1 MEKIK
6 VSHYYEVHRDVNPTG
21 IVPAGPDL
29 SNWLEP
35 HGREALGG
43 SPFGDATPPG
53 PPSEGERVPVE
64 HNPLLDGTGM
74 VRSA

>member
-1 MEKIK
+1 M
-6 VSHYYEVHRDVNPTG
+6 
-21 IVPAGPDL
+21 PAGPDL

-43 SPFGDATPPG
+43 SPFAPGATPPG
-53 PPSEGERVPVE
+53 PPSEGERVPVA
-64 HNPLLDGTGM
+64 HNPLLDETGM